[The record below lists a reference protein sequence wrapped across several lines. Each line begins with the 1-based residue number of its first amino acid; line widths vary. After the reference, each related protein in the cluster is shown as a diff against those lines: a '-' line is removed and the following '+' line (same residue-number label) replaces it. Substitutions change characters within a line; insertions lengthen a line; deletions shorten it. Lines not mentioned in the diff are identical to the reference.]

1 MGRALIS
8 AMGEGERR
16 TGALREGEEMG
27 RCSPEEDKNS
37 PASSGEAFD
46 SVEKWGE
53 PQKRGLKTHGWVWLL
68 GAIGA
73 QLRRSVRMEE
83 VRLPGLR

>member
-27 RCSPEEDKNS
+27 RCSPEEDKILQRHQERCLIVFK
-37 PASSGEAFD
+37 SGENHRD
-46 SVEKWGE
+46 
-53 PQKRGLKTHGWVWLL
+53 
-68 GAIGA
+68 
-73 QLRRSVRMEE
+73 E
-83 VRLPGLR
+83 V